1 MAYSSIKISCL
12 FIIFGALL
20 SILLVPANA
29 FCKLSAEAELN
40 FVNFDVRDNTNQHLS
55 AHSLTQ
61 RYSLLYE
68 KADKIMDGR
77 LGKYNVA
84 IGYDWTTFDT
94 TIKSTSGSENPTAS
108 RGHILY
114 RGEILIDPKEL
125 PLRLSAYSRDMNRD
139 FFSEDYSNLLG
150 TMSSGNLTGSPQ
162 LATGIMDGLHLD
174 SGATLVM
181 GVKNGMTNGYNEM
194 LRHFPMLMLD
204 YRDVLNRDL
213 NSQFPVHNRFSR
225 LAFVSLN
232 KVDNWFHYRILN
244 YNDYINPDNNYKE
257 TQIQLGTVD
266 QTMQRRWV
274 DFSNWLQISADGQL
288 TRRNQGASAAGS
300 SLAQN
305 MVASDSFTEF
315 DLNLFGIA
323 RRDTWEARTFN
334 NFNRLKED
342 NGKITYRTTV
352 PLYASGTLSADTGWS
367 SRFSYKD
374 DHDNLNNQFT
384 DVSGGYRIDAFKRA
398 PFTLSQQ
405 LDLEHASS
413 NDVEMLVVSA
423 ALETTSTARL
433 SRTLSLGAS
442 YNVRNYSYSGA
453 ASASNFLDQT
463 LRATA
468 GYSPSNQTRWL
479 LSQTARIT
487 SGTSQYVNSNILGAT
502 VISPQYADPRNNL
515 GVNGPSFQ
523 SITELSL
530 YWNPLARLNVGFSVN
545 EDIYLP
551 ENAQKSYRTNLIQT
565 ADYYGANFKL
575 TSRNTISFDSAEK
588 STSSNTFNSY
598 NRANYNFSRN
608 LDAHMSLSYNRAID
622 TSFESNTLGF
632 EEGVNYYYYKTNGMT
647 RKLFEI
653 NQAFDHVENSSTNS
667 VITPS
672 ISSSAF
678 STPYSTSVNNLYRS
692 SSSNFSLGAKYYPI
706 RQLLLAA
713 GTRYSFF
720 SNLGDYALTYYG
732 AIGLNF
738 RLLQANLEY
747 MYGTARA
754 DGRIEKKITANV
766 RKIF

>member
-1 MAYSSIKISCL
+1 MAYSFINKACL
-12 FIIFGALL
+12 FILFGALL
-20 SILLVPANA
+20 NILLVPATA
-29 FCKLSAEAELN
+29 YCKLSAEAELN
-40 FVNFDVRDNTNQHLS
+40 FVNFDVRDNTAQHLS

-84 IGYDWTTFDT
+84 LGYDWTTFDT

-125 PLRLSAYSRDMNRD
+125 PLRLSAYSRDMNRS

-150 TMSSGNLTGSPQ
+150 TMSSGNLTGSPL
-162 LATGIMDGLHLD
+162 LATGIEDGLHLD

-213 NSQFPVHNRFSR
+213 NAQFPVNNRFSR

-232 KVDNWFHYRILN
+232 KKDNWFHYRILN
-244 YNDYINPDNNYKE
+244 YNDYINPENNYKE

-266 QTMQRRWV
+266 QTLQRRWI
-274 DFSNWLQISADGQL
+274 DFSNWLQVSADGQL
-288 TRRNQGASAAGS
+288 TRRNQGISAGAS

-305 MVASDSFTEF
+305 AVVSDSFTEF
-315 DLNLFGIA
+315 DINLFGIA
-323 RRDTWEARTFN
+323 RRDTWEARSFN

-352 PLYASGTLSADTGWS
+352 PLYASGALSADTGWS

-384 DVSGGYRIDAFKRA
+384 DVSGGYRLDAFKRA

-405 LDLEHASS
+405 LDLEHTSS

-423 ALETTSTARL
+423 AVETTSTARF

-453 ASASNFLDQT
+453 ANASNFLDQT

-468 GYSPSNQTRWL
+468 GYAPSNQTRWL
-479 LSQTARIT
+479 LSQTARLT

-502 VISPQYADPRNNL
+502 VVSPQYVDPRNNL

-530 YWNPLARLNVGFSVN
+530 YWNPMARLNVGFSVN

-551 ENAQKSYRTNLIQT
+551 ENAPQSFQTNLIQT
-565 ADYYGANFKL
+565 ADYYGTNFKL
-575 TSRNTISFDSAEK
+575 TSRNTISFDSAK
-588 STSSNTFNSY
+588 RTTSTNTFNSY
-598 NRANYNFSRN
+598 NRANYTFSRN
-608 LDAHMSLSYNRAID
+608 LESHLSITYNKAID
-622 TSFESNTLGF
+622 TSFESNSLGV

-678 STPYSTSVNNLYRS
+678 STPSNTSVNNLYRS
-692 SSSNFSLGAKYYPI
+692 SSSNFSLGARYYPI

-713 GTRYSFF
+713 GARYSFF
-720 SNLGDYALTYYG
+720 NNLGDYALTYYG

-754 DGRIEKKITANV
+754 DGRIEKKITANF